1 MKLQWQVKNKNKN
14 NKVVLRKKKRLNSNI
29 FQGVSNQKNRK
40 STVCVNPFQE
50 QNGLKKQTKN
60 SNKLHLRTILAGL

>member
-14 NKVVLRKKKRLNSNI
+14 NKVILRKKKKTKLNI

-50 QNGLKKQTKN
+50 QNGLKKT
-60 SNKLHLRTILAGL
+60 NKKQ